1 MRNIKVKPGQ
11 SVLDIAVQEF
21 GDVAA
26 ANAIANVNDISI
38 SLTPPGILYLPDDVA
53 PNLPV
58 LQRIKAAGIS
68 PASDISG
75 SDLGGIG
82 AMGIEIDFKVY

>member
-1 MRNIKVKPGQ
+1 MQRIKVKPGQ
-11 SVLDIAVQEF
+11 TVFDIAIQEY

-26 ANAIANVNDISI
+26 AHAVANANDISV
-38 SLTPPGILYLPDDVA
+38 SSTPVDDICLPDNVGS
-53 PNLPV
+53 NLPA
-58 LQRIKAAGIS
+58 LQRIKASGIV
-68 PASDISG
+68 PASDMSG

>member
-1 MRNIKVKPGQ
+1 MQRIKVKPGQ
-11 SVLDIAVQEF
+11 TVFDIAVQEY

-26 ANAIANVNDISI
+26 AQAVANANDISVSSAPQNHI
-38 SLTPPGILYLPDDVA
+38 YLPDDVEG
-53 PNLPV
+53 NLPA
-58 LQRIKAAGIS
+58 LQRIKASGIM